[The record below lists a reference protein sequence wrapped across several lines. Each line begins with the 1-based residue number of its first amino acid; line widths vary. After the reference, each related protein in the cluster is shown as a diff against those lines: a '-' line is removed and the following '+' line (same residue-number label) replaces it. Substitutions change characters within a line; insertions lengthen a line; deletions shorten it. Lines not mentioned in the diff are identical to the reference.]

1 VHEYTPLQRLVEQAG
16 ALCIAHFIH
25 LERKTVGGLSTKKI
39 RFVRLAMT
47 KDARSAL
54 ITALADPNCTLSS
67 LSTAAECANADMWVD
82 FHWVADNPHLH
93 PELRMLCATVFPDTR
108 LLPRSDVD
116 RPPSPLCKT
125 GRPQ

>member
-1 VHEYTPLQRLVEQAG
+1 MEQAG
-16 ALCIAHFIH
+16 SLCIAHFIN
-25 LERKTVGGLSTKKI
+25 LERKTGGGLSLRKI
-39 RFVRLAMT
+39 RFLRLAMT

-93 PELRMLCATVFPDTR
+93 PEIRMPRATLSRDAR
-108 LLPRSDVD
+108 LLCRSDVP
-116 RPPSPLCKT
+116 RPPSPLRKT
-125 GRPQ
+125 SRPQ